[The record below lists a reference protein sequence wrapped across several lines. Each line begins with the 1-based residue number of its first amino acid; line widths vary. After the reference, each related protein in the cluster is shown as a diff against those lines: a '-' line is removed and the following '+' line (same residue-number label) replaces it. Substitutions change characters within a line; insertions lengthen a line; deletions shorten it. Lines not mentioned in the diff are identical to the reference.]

1 MKKYTFIG
9 RKTSY
14 ADSVVI
20 FANNETEAE
29 TLLEQRIDAD
39 EIEFE
44 ESTDQCDYHFEI
56 ESVENVYTPL
66 SNVQA
71 PTPNL
76 NVYTPMSSL
85 QQSEQLSDFDGD
97 LNDDDDDDESWLQQR
112 LQQYGYVPMSAVK
125 QPEPQEESSSF
136 FGAATLA
143 TLVEKLANQVYKLEQ
158 KLSSRNKD

>member
-76 NVYTPMSSL
+76 NGYTPMSSL

-97 LNDDDDDDESWLQQR
+97 LNDDDDDESWLQQR